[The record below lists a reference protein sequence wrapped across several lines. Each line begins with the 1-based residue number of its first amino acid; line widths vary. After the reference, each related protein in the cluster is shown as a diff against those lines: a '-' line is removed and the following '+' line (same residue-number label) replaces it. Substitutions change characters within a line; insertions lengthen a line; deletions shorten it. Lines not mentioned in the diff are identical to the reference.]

1 MTYKIFSERRADWRK
16 ECLKEG
22 TYGKDN
28 DAEPG
33 LMGNLFGFMSPS
45 SGAQGGGQMMMAPSS
60 GKVVAPEKIMV
71 GISPS
76 SGNKGSI
83 PLQMVD
89 EVGKAVDFEPITIW
103 GGSSTQAIGW
113 NVEDLEAERLLLSKD
128 CIQDEVDDWINV
140 QRIRVK
146 YPF

>member
-1 MTYKIFSERRADWRK
+1 
-16 ECLKEG
+16 
-22 TYGKDN
+22 
-28 DAEPG
+28 
-33 LMGNLFGFMSPS
+33 MGNLFGFMSPS
-45 SGAQGGGQMMMAPSS
+45 SGGQMIPQVVAPSS

-103 GGSSTQAIGW
+103 GGQSTQAIGW

-140 QRIRVK
+140 QRIRVGSLPK
-146 YPF
+146 NFRL

>member
-1 MTYKIFSERRADWRK
+1 
-16 ECLKEG
+16 
-22 TYGKDN
+22 
-28 DAEPG
+28 
-33 LMGNLFGFMSPS
+33 MGNLFGFMSPS
-45 SGAQGGGQMMMAPSS
+45 SGGQMMAPSG

-103 GGSSTQAIGW
+103 GGQSTQAQG
-113 NVEDLEAERLLLSKD
+113 SKKN
-128 CIQDEVDDWINV
+128 IFSLKIF
-140 QRIRVK
+140 IR
-146 YPF
+146 